1 MVKSEL
7 LQKLC
12 NMHPNVLRK
21 DMEQILEII
30 FLEISE
36 ALCRGENI
44 EIRGFGSYKIV
55 DRKSYT
61 GKNPKNL
68 SLRFM
73 ARKFWR
79 GSFLRLSNIL
89 PFYSHSIF
97 QCRRNHKGVDR
108 CSTFYGNVS
117 FHVAITLRLFN
128 ALEKIYLG
136 SSSIIYNR
144 RMPFYSGLDSIPYPF
159 CLPGDHSLYLP
170 KCLNSLFNGNL

>member
-1 MVKSEL
+1 MDSAFAIINLPITPQLSKAS
-7 LQKLC
+7 KLHWLF
-12 NMHPNVLRK
+12 NPLPTSIRY
-21 DMEQILEII
+21 
-30 FLEISE
+30 ISQGAGVNWIE
-36 ALCRGENI
+36 GTRLPKFRGE
-44 EIRGFGSYKIV
+44 
-55 DRKSYT
+55 
-61 GKNPKNL
+61 NPKNL

-97 QCRRNHKGVDR
+97 QCRRNYKGVDR
-108 CSTFYGNVS
+108 CSTFYGNVP
-117 FHVAITLRLFN
+117 FHVAIALRLFN

-136 SSSIIYNR
+136 SSSITYNR

-170 KCLNSLFNGNL
+170 KCLNPLFNGNL